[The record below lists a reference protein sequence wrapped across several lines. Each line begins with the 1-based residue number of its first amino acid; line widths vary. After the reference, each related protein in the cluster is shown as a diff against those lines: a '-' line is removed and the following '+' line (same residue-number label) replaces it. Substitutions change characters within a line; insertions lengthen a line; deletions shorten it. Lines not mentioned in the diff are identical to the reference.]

1 MEETL
6 VLLKFDAL
14 ERGLSGTILERY
26 EEAGFRVANA
36 RWLRPPRS
44 LWEEHYADLKS
55 RNLAAFDRTTQCL
68 ADKPV
73 LAVILNGRN
82 AVQKIRQLNGPTDP
96 LQAPPGTIRGDFSSD
111 SITGANQENRATFN
125 LVHAADSLASAQR
138 EIALWFRGM
147 VQA

>member
-14 ERGLSGTILERY
+14 ERGLSGAILARY
-26 EEAGFRVANA
+26 EEAGFRVAKA
-36 RWLRPPRS
+36 RWLRPPCS

-55 RNLAAFDRTTQCL
+55 RNQAAFDRTTRCL

-73 LAVILNGRN
+73 LAIILNGRN
-82 AVQKIRQLNGPTDP
+82 VVQKIRQLNGPTDP

-111 SITGANQENRATFN
+111 SITDANRENRATFN
-125 LVHAADSLASAQR
+125 LVHAADSPESAQR
-138 EIALWFRGM
+138 EIAVWFRGM